1 MKIFKRAVAPEV
13 KPEITP
19 PIDDQLLRAWLA
31 GTEMNREKAMQIPSF
46 AGCINKIADKV
57 ASIPI
62 KLYENKNGIIKEIE
76 NDIRVFL
83 INKETG
89 DTLDGNQFKKAMV
102 KDYLISKGGYAY
114 INKINGIVNSL
125 HYVSEEKISF
135 IETTDPIFKD
145 YYILVNGNQYYPH
158 EFIKLLRSTTNG
170 FKGKSLIEENNQV
183 LSVAYNSLKFEENL
197 VATGGNKKGF
207 IKSAKHL
214 TQEAID
220 SLKSAWAK
228 LYSNS
233 TENIVILNEG
243 LDFKESSNTSV
254 EMQLNENKKTNG
266 EEICKIIGTPPP
278 MLAGRSSINDDK
290 NFIKYEITNVL
301 SDFEA
306 AINKSLLLE
315 NEKEHLFFKFDI
327 EELIKGDIDKR
338 YEAYSI
344 ALDKG
349 FIQIDEVRKKENME
363 PLGMTFVKLGLEDG
377 LYDPVTKKAYVL
389 NTDKMVDL
397 NKLSKK
403 GGIPNEN

>member
-1 MKIFKRAVAPEV
+1 
-13 KPEITP
+13 
-19 PIDDQLLRAWLA
+19 
-31 GTEMNREKAMQIPSF
+31 
-46 AGCINKIADKV
+46 
-57 ASIPI
+57 
-62 KLYENKNGIIKEIE
+62 
-76 NDIRVFL
+76 
-83 INKETG
+83 
-89 DTLDGNQFKKAMV
+89 KAMV

-114 INKINGIVNSL
+114 LFKNGSDIESI
-125 HYVSEEKISF
+125 HYVSEEKVSF
-135 IETTDPIFKD
+135 IESANSIFKD
-145 YYILVNGNQYYPH
+145 YYILVDGKRYYPH

-170 FKGKSLIEENNQV
+170 YEGKSLIKENSQV

-207 IKSAKHL
+207 IRSAKHL

-220 SLKSAWAK
+220 ALKSAWAK

-233 TENIVILNEG
+233 TENVVILNEG

-266 EEICKIIGTPPP
+266 EEICKLIGTPPP
-278 MLAGRSSINDDK
+278 MLSGRATVNDDK

-315 NEKEHLFFKFDI
+315 TEKGHLFFKFDI

>member
-1 MKIFKRAVAPEV
+1 MRIFKRATPEV
-13 KPEITP
+13 KSEMSPQM
-19 PIDDQLLRAWLA
+19 DDQLLRAFIA
-31 GTEMNREKAMQIPSF
+31 GTEMTRERAMQIPSF
-46 AGCINKIADKV
+46 AGCVNKISDKV
-57 ASIPI
+57 AGIPI

-76 NDIRVFL
+76 NDRRTFL
-83 INKETG
+83 LNKETG

-102 KDYLISKGGYAY
+102 KDYLIGKGGYAY
-114 INKINGIVNSL
+114 LNKKDGMIESI
-125 HYVSEEKISF
+125 HYVSEEKVSF
-135 IETTDPIFKD
+135 NENVSAIFKD
-145 YYILVNGNQYYPH
+145 YYILVDGNTYYPH
-158 EFIKLLRSTTNG
+158 EFIKFLRSTTNG
-170 FKGKSLIEENNQV
+170 YKGKSLIEENGQV

-214 TQEAID
+214 SQAAID
-220 SLKSAWAK
+220 NLKKAWAK

-266 EEICKIIGTPPP
+266 EEICKIMGTPAQ
-278 MLAGRSSINDDK
+278 MLSGGASANDDK

-301 SDFEA
+301 SDFET

-315 NEKEHLFFKFDI
+315 VEKDHLFFKFDI
-327 EELIKGDIDKR
+327 EELIKGDIDQR
-338 YEAYSI
+338 YSAYAI
-344 ALDKG
+344 GLDKG
-349 FIQIDEVRKKENME
+349 FLQIDEVRKKENIE

-377 LYDPVTKKAYVL
+377 LYDPVTKKVYVL

-403 GGIPNEN
+403 GGNPSEN